1 MPFPY
6 DAGSSQ
12 IIVDCEIETDLIYR
26 ICVIAMAATVYLS
39 ILGEAKHQSESS
51 EGHSEPRRN
60 YCRRFLFPS
69 ALLKVFLMLL
79 FVAMETDSECCPGNS
94 SGCQPPTAWSRRA
107 FAQPLR
113 SVFRKGL
120 VSSLAGQNEYPNV
133 SVCKKKRNMFS
144 TSYYFACILLV

>member
-1 MPFPY
+1 MPFPL

-60 YCRRFLFPS
+60 YCWRFLFPS

-79 FVAMETDSECCPGNS
+79 LLPWRLTLSVALATVLVASHPLLGAEEPLHN
-94 SGCQPPTAWSRRA
+94 R
-107 FAQPLR
+107 FAQYLG
-113 SVFRKGL
+113 KG
-120 VSSLAGQNEYPNV
+120 
-133 SVCKKKRNMFS
+133 
-144 TSYYFACILLV
+144 